1 MRIKDSLVGDRIR
14 IRNYEVADKTF
25 CTGMWFDRENGKYL
39 SDPTE
44 EYVDDVYQ
52 EAIDTLQ
59 DSEDGYYFVVDRIA
73 DDQSIG
79 TCCAFPSEDG
89 TNIDIGYC
97 ILKEYWRQGY
107 ASEVLELLISW
118 AKGNMFGSITAEAA
132 KENVASC
139 GLLEKMGFTIKEE
152 TTFKKYR
159 MGITYDSY
167 VYELRL

>member
-1 MRIKDSLVGDRIR
+1 MRIKDSLVGERIR
-14 IRNYEVADKTF
+14 IRNYEVADKAF
-25 CTGMWFDRENGKYL
+25 CTGMWFDGENGKYL

-59 DSEDGYYFVVDRIA
+59 DADDGYYFVVDRTL
-73 DDQSIG
+73 DGKTIG
-79 TCCAFPSEDG
+79 TCCAFPSVDG

-107 ASEVLELLISW
+107 ASEVLRLITSW
-118 AKGNMFGSITAEAA
+118 AKENSVQSITAEVA

-139 GLLEKMGFTIKEE
+139 GLLEKMGFTVKEE

-159 MGITYDSY
+159 MDITYDSY